1 MAAKTWTLTDVDQD
15 ICVDQITLGPEDV
28 GGTAR
33 GYRVSKRTLRGGLR
47 DGVDVIEVHNG
58 RLRFVV
64 VPTRGMGI
72 WRADMGGVQLGWRSP
87 VKGPVHPKLVPL
99 WEGSGIGWLG
109 GFDELLVRC
118 GLESNGAPEF
128 SPQGT
133 LRYPLHGRIA
143 NTPAHKVDVAIDGD
157 SGEITVGGVMDEARL
172 FGNKLRLTT
181 TIRTKAGESGMT
193 ITDVVSNPSGLPSEL
208 ELLYH
213 INFGLPLLGPG
224 ARLVLPVK
232 KLAPR
237 DAAAVANLPQWN
249 TYGAEGTIAEV
260 VFYLELLANPA
271 GRTQVLLRNAAGD
284 QGVRITLNKQ
294 QLPYFALWK
303 NLQAAGDGYVT
314 GLEPAVNFPNQ
325 RSFEKRQGRV
335 AVLAPG
341 ESRTFEVTLDALSDA
356 ASVAAAER
364 AIAEIQGSTRPE
376 ILAKPDVDW
385 SPG

>member
-1 MAAKTWTLTDVDQD
+1 MAAKIWTLTDADQD
-15 ICVDQITLGPEDV
+15 ICVDQITLGPENV

-33 GYRVSKRTLRGGLR
+33 GYSVNKRTLRGGLR
-47 DGVDVIEVHNG
+47 EGVEVIEVHNG

-72 WRADMGGVQLGWRSP
+72 WRAEMGGVQLGWRSP
-87 VKGPVHPKLVPL
+87 VKGPVHPKFVSL
-99 WEGSGIGWLG
+99 WEGNGVGWLG

-128 SPQGT
+128 SPQGA
-133 LRYPLHGRIA
+133 LLYPLHGRIA
-143 NTPAHKVDVAIDGD
+143 NMPAHQVEVAIDGE
-157 SGEITVGGVMDEARL
+157 SGDISISGLVDEARL

-181 TIRTKAGESGMT
+181 TIRTKAGEPNMT

-213 INFGLPLLGPG
+213 INLGLPLLGPG
-224 ARLVLPVK
+224 SRLVAPVK

-237 DAAAVANLPQWN
+237 DAAAMTNLSQWN
-249 TYGAEGTIAEV
+249 TYGVEGSIAEI
-260 VFYLELLANPA
+260 VFYLELLAGPA

-284 QGVRITLNKQ
+284 QGVSIQWSQR

-314 GLEPAVNFPNQ
+314 GLEPAINFPNP
-325 RSFEKRQGRV
+325 RSFEKRHGRV
-335 AVLAPG
+335 AVLKPG
-341 ESRTFEVTLDALSDA
+341 ESRTFEIALEALGDAIA
-356 ASVAAAER
+356 VAAAEKTV
-364 AIAEIQGSTRPE
+364 AEMQGGATPE
-376 ILAKPDVDW
+376 ILAQPEAGW
-385 SPG
+385 SPV

>member
-1 MAAKTWTLTDVDQD
+1 MAAKTWTLMDVDQD
-15 ICVDQITLGPEDV
+15 ICVDQITLGPENV
-28 GGTAR
+28 GGTVR
-33 GYRVSKRTLRGGLR
+33 GYSVSKRTLRGGLR

-87 VKGPVHPKLVPL
+87 VKGPVHPKLVSL
-99 WEGSGIGWLG
+99 WEGNGVGWLS

-128 SPQGT
+128 SSQGA
-133 LRYPLHGRIA
+133 LLYPLHGRIA

-157 SGEITVGGVMDEARL
+157 SGEIAVSGATDEARL

-181 TIRTKAGESGMT
+181 TIRTKAGDPCLT
-193 ITDVVSNPSGLPSEL
+193 ITDVVSNTSGLPSEL
-208 ELLYH
+208 EMLYH
-213 INFGLPLLGPG
+213 INFGMPLLGPG

-237 DAAAVANLPQWN
+237 DAAAMTNLPQWN
-249 TYGAEGTIAEV
+249 TYGAEGTIAEI
-260 VFYLELLANPA
+260 VFYLELLANAA
-271 GRTQVLLRNAAGD
+271 GRTHVLLRNAAGD
-284 QGVRITLNKQ
+284 QGVSIKLNKQ

-303 NLQAAGDGYVT
+303 NLQPAGDGYVT
-314 GLEPAVNFPNQ
+314 GLEPAINFPNP

-341 ESRTFEVTLDALSDA
+341 ESRTFEVTLEALGDADR
-356 ASVAAAER
+356 VAAAEK
-364 AIAEIQGSTRPE
+364 AVAEIQGNTMPE
-376 ILAKPDVDW
+376 ILAKPDANW
-385 SPG
+385 SPV